1 MNWII
6 DNGHSTAEF
15 SIKHVMV
22 NDIKG
27 RFRTVAGS
35 VVFDPTNPTAAV
47 LDVTI
52 EAASIDTNHPLRD
65 SDLKSSRFFDVEQ
78 YPTII
83 FKSTKVEQ
91 IDDTT
96 FELSGDLTI
105 HGVTNPVV
113 LDVEYAGQVKNH
125 FGGSVA
131 GFNAKTVINRKNFG
145 LNWNVVLDA
154 GGMVLGEKVNINLD
168 IELNPQPATVT
179 TT

>member
-6 DNGHSTAEF
+6 DNGHSIAEF
-15 SIKHVMV
+15 SIRHVTV
-22 NDIKG
+22 NNIKG
-27 RFRTVAGS
+27 RFKAVAGS
-35 VVFDPTNPTAAV
+35 VVFDPANPTAAA

-52 EAASIDTNHPLRD
+52 EVASIDTNHALRD

-78 YPTII
+78 YPTIT

-96 FELSGDLTI
+96 FKLSGDLTI
-105 HGVTNPVV
+105 HGVTNLVV
-113 LDVEYAGQVKNH
+113 LEVEYAGQAKNH

-154 GGMVLGEKVNINLD
+154 GGVLLGEKVTINLD
-168 IELNPQPATVT
+168 IELNPQPTAVATT
-179 TT
+179 